1 MVDNDEPARL
11 QALRDLR
18 ILDTPHEERFDRVV
32 RLAQRL
38 FDVPMV
44 AVNLIDED
52 RQWTKAGIGIA
63 GDRPREE
70 TFCSRALEANGSLV
84 VEDARSD
91 EQFRCLPAVAGEA
104 GVRFYAGAPLTA
116 PGGQRVGTLCI
127 VDTEPRTLSDLE
139 QRLLEDLAGWV
150 EKELAFH
157 EELLHASE
165 VQRRLLPARLPAVPG
180 FEVAGRCVL
189 AREVGGDFF
198 DWFPVG
204 DQLQFVLADV
214 MGKGIAAAI
223 IAAGVR
229 SVLRGASRFNALEE
243 AVTRA
248 ASSLEPDLSETS
260 TFVTAFCGRLDPRNG
275 VLQYVDAGHGL
286 TGILGADG
294 ETYRQL
300 GSEGL
305 PIGTLPD
312 DTWTAQVTMLMP
324 GETLVTVS
332 DGVLDFFDSPVEA
345 LERVLKENRDAV
357 TAEDLVDRICRIPDG
372 RVAEDDLTVVV
383 VRRTGG

>member
-1 MVDNDEPARL
+1 MVDDDEPARL
-11 QALRDLR
+11 SALRDLR
-18 ILDTPHEERFDRVV
+18 ILDTPQEERFDRVV

-52 RQWTKAGIGIA
+52 RQWTKAGIGVS

-70 TFCSRALEANGSLV
+70 TFCTRALEAKGSLV
-84 VEDARSD
+84 VEDAGAD
-91 EQFRCLPAVAGEA
+91 ERFRCLPAVDSA
-104 GVRFYAGAPLTA
+104 GVRFYAGAPLKA
-116 PGGQRVGTLCI
+116 PGGQPVGTLCI
-127 VDTEPRTLSDLE
+127 VDTEPRELSDLE

-157 EELLHASE
+157 QELLQAAE
-165 VQRRLLPARLPAVPG
+165 VQRRLLPARPPEVPG

-198 DWFPVG
+198 DWFPVD
-204 DQLQFVLADV
+204 DQLQVVLADV

-229 SVLRGASRFNALEE
+229 SVLRGASRFNELEE
-243 AVTRA
+243 AVTRSA
-248 ASSLEPDLSETS
+248 TSLEADLSETA

-286 TGILGADG
+286 TGVLGADG
-294 ETYRQL
+294 ESYRQL
-300 GSEGL
+300 VSDGL
-305 PIGTLPD
+305 PLGTLPD
-312 DTWTAQVTMLMP
+312 DTWTAKVTMLMP
-324 GETLVTVS
+324 GETLVSVS

-345 LERVLKENRDAV
+345 LERVLKENRDAA
-357 TAEDLVDRICRIPDG
+357 TAEDLVDRICGIPGD
-372 RVAEDDLTVVV
+372 RMAEDDLTVVV